1 MHGEG
6 FRVLLYRLLLLL
18 KFVGVVLY
26 GGGLVGALAATTSQ
40 ERKRA
45 VHAIAS
51 PGLVVTWTAGYLLTL
66 QFQLALT
73 EAWIAGGLALSLVS
87 QLSLVAMAS
96 RERRTLAGA
105 LMAAVPFFLVLVL
118 MIFRPRWPWVDT

>member
-1 MHGEG
+1 MGI
-6 FRVLLYRLLLLL
+6 RDS
-18 KFVGVVLY
+18 Y
-26 GGGLVGALAATTSQ
+26 GGGLVGALVATTSQ
-40 ERKRA
+40 DRKRA

-73 EAWIAGGLALSLVS
+73 EAWILGGLSLSLVS
-87 QLSLVAMAS
+87 QLALVAMAT
-96 RERRTLAGA
+96 RERRTLPGA